1 MPTLGPE
8 CPHRCRSGLYGGA
21 VTREGTDEWPIR
33 IRSQRLV
40 IREPGDADRTAMIRL
55 LTDPVTREYLGGAV
69 DYASRQAL
77 ELSPLGLTWGRWVL
91 ALAEDDTMIG
101 SITFAYDR
109 GELELSYA
117 LLPEFT
123 GQGFAAESCLALLGW
138 AREELE
144 DEHVIAV
151 TQTRNKR
158 SVTLL
163 RKLGFTVRKGLEEFG
178 AQQLLLERSLT
189 EPFPEQAQLIQ
200 TESDPPP
207 PTRR

>member
-1 MPTLGPE
+1 
-8 CPHRCRSGLYGGA
+8 

-33 IRSQRLV
+33 IRSPRLV
-40 IREPGDADRTAMIRL
+40 IREPGDADRSAMIRL
-55 LTDPVTREYLGGAV
+55 MTDPVTREYLGGAV

-77 ELSPLGLTWGRWVL
+77 ELSPLGLTWGRWAL
-91 ALAEDDTMIG
+91 ALGEDDTMIG
-101 SITFAYDR
+101 SISLSYDR

-117 LLPEFT
+117 LLPEYT
-123 GQGFAAESCLALLGW
+123 GQGYAAESCLALLGW

-158 SVTLL
+158 SVALL

-178 AQQLLLERSLT
+178 AQQLLLERSLGD
-189 EPFPEQAQLIQ
+189 PLPVHSQLIQ
-200 TESDPPP
+200 TEADPPP

>member
-1 MPTLGPE
+1 MTK
-8 CPHRCRSGLYGGA
+8 
-21 VTREGTDEWPIR
+21 EGTTEWPIR
-33 IRSQRLV
+33 IRSPRLV
-40 IREPGDADRTAMIRL
+40 IRPPGDADRDSVIRL
-55 LTDPVTREYLGGAV
+55 MTDPVTREYLGGAV

-101 SITFAYDR
+101 SITLGYDR

-117 LLPEFT
+117 LLPEWT
-123 GQGFAAESCLALLGW
+123 GRGYAAESCIALLAW
-138 AREELE
+138 ARDELE

-151 TQTRNKR
+151 SQTRNKR
-158 SVTLL
+158 SVALL

-178 AQQLLLERSLT
+178 TQQLLLERDLH
-189 EPFPEQAQLIQ
+189 EPLPEYAQPLQ
-200 TESDPPP
+200 TAADPPP

>member
-1 MPTLGPE
+1 MTN
-8 CPHRCRSGLYGGA
+8 
-21 VTREGTDEWPIR
+21 EGTEEWPVR
-33 IRSQRLV
+33 IRSQRLL
-40 IREPGDADRTAMIRL
+40 IREPGDPDRESMIRL
-55 LTDPVTREYLGGAV
+55 MTDPVTREYLGGAV

-91 ALAEDDTMIG
+91 ADGDEDTMLG
-101 SITFAYDR
+101 SITLDYDR

-123 GQGFAAESCLALLGW
+123 GQGYAAESCLAVLGW
-138 AREELE
+138 AGQELE

-158 SVTLL
+158 SVALL
-163 RKLGFTVRKGLEEFG
+163 RRLGFTVRKGLEEFG
-178 AQQLLLERSLT
+178 AQQLLMERSLAAPLPSWSPT
-189 EPFPEQAQLIQ
+189 IQ
-200 TESDPPP
+200 TGSDPPP